1 MQGFF
6 KVFAQG
12 GGGGGAKSDRM
23 DYGGGG
29 GGSSS
34 THPHLRAR
42 HMGLGGM
49 LPRKILIFGPLIRGN

>member
-12 GGGGGAKSDRM
+12 GGGAKLDCM
-23 DYGGGG
+23 DYGE
-29 GGSSS
+29 GGSTS
-34 THPHLRAR
+34 THPHSRAK
-42 HMGLGGM
+42 HTGLGGM